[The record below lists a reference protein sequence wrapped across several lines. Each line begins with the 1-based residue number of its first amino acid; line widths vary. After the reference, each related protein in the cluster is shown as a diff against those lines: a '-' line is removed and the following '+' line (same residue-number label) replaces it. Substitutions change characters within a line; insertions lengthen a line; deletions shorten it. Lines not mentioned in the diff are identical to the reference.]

1 MSRRFALVVGVLLFA
16 GAPRPSVAEELA
28 VEPVAWE
35 AADVA
40 AHQYFYLDFAR
51 QLQSLDDAIVLAE
64 YNVVYWQHRVAG
76 YQPFRRFGR
85 YAATYSVD
93 QLAQMQ
99 LIAAQQELACLVRA
113 KGDLWRARQLSAA
126 GF

>member
-1 MSRRFALVVGVLLFA
+1 MIRRFAIVVGVLLFA
-16 GAPRPSVAEELA
+16 GAQRPSVAEEYA

-40 AHQYFYLDFAR
+40 AHDYFYVDFSR
-51 QLQSLDDAIVLAE
+51 QLRALDDAIVLAE
-64 YNVVYWQHRVAG
+64 YNVVYWQQRVVG

-93 QLAQMQ
+93 QIAQLQ

-113 KGDLWRARQLSAA
+113 KGELWRERQLRSA